1 LLKEDVAVAP
11 IHSGLDG
18 GMNSVFHARFPWKI
32 VPLAIV
38 LPAGSGPELP
48 DLPPVPW
55 TDNDHSLANKL
66 IGALLPSKRGARTQV
81 AASDA
86 KDSTIAAWTAGPLP
100 TD

>member
-1 LLKEDVAVAP
+1 
-11 IHSGLDG
+11 
-18 GMNSVFHARFPWKI
+18 
-32 VPLAIV
+32 
-38 LPAGSGPELP
+38 
-48 DLPPVPW
+48 
-55 TDNDHSLANKL
+55 LANKL